1 MPNQRA
7 ANVQVTTVAIDKK
20 ILRETEKLGLR
31 FDRSRNKIIEY
42 ILRNEVPRYIAK
54 DIDPSQLPEGWPSY
68 KD

>member
-7 ANVQVTTVAIDKK
+7 ANIQVTTVAIDKK
-20 ILRETEKLGLR
+20 ILREAEKLGLR

-54 DIDPSQLPEGWPSY
+54 DIDPSQPPEGWPSY